1 MPHTGPV
8 NSFVRVALALAAA
21 IPACGRSTGN
31 DPLVTR
37 HDPQATTAATPLA
50 IVGVRVVPMTTNTVL
65 ENQTVLV
72 RDGVVT
78 AVGSTATI
86 EVPLGAT
93 VIDGAGRYLMPAL
106 IDMHVHMLAQDLPTY
121 VSSGITTVRN
131 MWGHSAIKTL
141 QDEVRTGGRVGPTII
156 SASQG
161 IDGPPPQWPATVL
174 LTDPKLAREVVRTQA
189 QAGWP
194 YLKVYTRLTTEVFD
208 SVVVAAKDAG
218 MIPIGHVPMDVDV
231 RHAIAMGLKSI
242 EHLTGYDRAVSRT
255 GRFGTYG
262 WADADPSRYPALVE
276 ATVAAGVWNCP
287 TLAIFSELAK
297 QQSPAERD
305 AMLRNRRAFVRA
317 LSQAG
322 AKLLVG
328 TDAGIDVVAPG
339 TSIHD
344 ELREF
349 VAAGLTPF
357 EALRGA
363 TTSAAEFLNRADL
376 GRVAVGARA
385 DLLLLEANPL
395 SNIENAERI
404 DGVVLG
410 GAWRPS
416 P

>member
-1 MPHTGPV
+1 MPQT
-8 NSFVRVALALAAA
+8 NSLTAVVRVALALAAVLL
-21 IPACGRSTGN
+21 ACGRSTGN
-31 DPLVTR
+31 DPVVIP
-37 HDPQATTAATPLA
+37 HDPLATTAATPLA
-50 IVGVRVVPMTTNTVL
+50 IVGVRVIPMTTNTVL
-65 ENQTVLV
+65 DNQTVLV
-72 RDGVVT
+72 RDGVIT
-78 AVGSTATI
+78 AVGPAPTI
-86 EVPLGAT
+86 EVPAGST

-121 VSSGITTVRN
+121 LSSGIGTVRN
-131 MWGHSAIKTL
+131 MWGHSAIKTM
-141 QDEVRTGGRVGPTII
+141 QDEIRTGTRIGPTII

-161 IDGPPPQWPATVL
+161 IDGPPAQWPATVL
-174 LTDPKLAREVVRTQA
+174 LTDPKLARDIVRTQA

-208 SVVVAAKDAG
+208 SVVVAATDAG

-231 RHAIAMGLKSI
+231 RHAIAMGMKSI
-242 EHLTGYDRAVSRT
+242 EHLTGYDRVVSRT

-262 WADADPSRYPALVE
+262 WADADPSRYPALVA
-276 ATVAAGVWNCP
+276 ATVAGGVWNCP

-297 QQSPAERD
+297 QQSSAERE

-349 VAAGLTPF
+349 VAAGLTPYD
-357 EALRGA
+357 ALRGA
-363 TTSAAEFLNRADL
+363 TTSAAEFLGRVDL

-395 SNIENAERI
+395 ASIDNARRI
-404 DGVVLG
+404 DGVVLA
-410 GAWRPS
+410 GAWRPN
-416 P
+416 